1 MAAAVVRGRHVAAH
15 VNAWVVPGS
24 ETIRREAEA
33 EGIDQIFRDAGFQW
47 REAGCSMCLAANGE
61 TIPRGQRSVSTSNR
75 NFVGRQGPGART
87 HLASPI
93 MAAAAAVTG
102 MISDVRSLEN

>member
-1 MAAAVVRGRHVAAH
+1 V
-15 VNAWVVPGS
+15 VVPGS

-61 TIPRGQRSVSTSNR
+61 TIRADS
-75 NFVGRQGPGART
+75 
-87 HLASPI
+87 
-93 MAAAAAVTG
+93 
-102 MISDVRSLEN
+102 VRSQPPIAISSAAKDPALVLISQAPSWLPPRR